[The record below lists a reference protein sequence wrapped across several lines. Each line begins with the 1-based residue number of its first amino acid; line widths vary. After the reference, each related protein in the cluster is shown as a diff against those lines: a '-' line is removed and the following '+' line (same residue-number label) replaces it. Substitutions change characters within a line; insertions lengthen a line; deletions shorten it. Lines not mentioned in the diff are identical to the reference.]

1 MAVNETA
8 ASVFTR
14 ARSLLNDAAIASGS
28 VFTDAYL
35 LEPVKE
41 AYDWLRLE
49 LAWVNTTLFQKR
61 VKDLAYVAEEDV
73 LDDLVGWPTDL
84 WLPIEIK
91 FRKDTNE
98 EYVSVKRVDDLQEIP
113 AENEDDRLTQWT
125 FRDRQII
132 VVPAN
137 AAGQVLV
144 EYYGVHTQLT
154 GAASPILIDLAVSSM
169 ANYAA
174 FFASRSVGQGQE
186 AMSFYGKKTTPEQQ
200 GFGACGF
207 AEKLTAVMVQ
217 NDQFIAR
224 RGRPVH
230 SAGTLPGYFV

>member
-1 MAVNETA
+1 LALNETA

-14 ARSLLNDAAIASGS
+14 SRSLLNDAAIASGS

-49 LAWVNTTLFQKR
+49 LAWVNTSLFQKR
-61 VKDLAYVAEEDV
+61 VKDLAYVAEEST
-73 LDDLVGWPTDL
+73 LDNLVGWPTDL
-84 WLPIEIK
+84 WLPIDIK
-91 FRKDTNE
+91 FRKNTTE
-98 EYVSVKRVDDLQEIP
+98 EYVSIRRVDDLPEIP
-113 AENEDDRLTQWT
+113 ASSESDRLSRWM
-125 FRDRQII
+125 FRDRQIV

-137 AAGQVLV
+137 QAGQVLV
-144 EYYGVHTQLT
+144 EYYAAHVQLA
-154 GAASPILIDLAVSSM
+154 GASSPILIDLAVSCL

-174 FFASRSVGQGQE
+174 FFAARSVGQGQE
-186 AMSFYGKKTTPEQQ
+186 AMSFYGKKSTPEQQ

-217 NDQFIAR
+217 NNQFIIR
-224 RGRPVH
+224 RTRPVH